1 MYWFNKSSLKNQ
13 KNNQYRDDMR
23 GAVVIGTK

>member
-1 MYWFNKSSLKNQ
+1 MYRFNKSSLKKQ
-13 KNNQYRDDMR
+13 KIHQYRDDMR